1 MTTKE
6 AISILQVKK
15 LTCRNQK
22 DFVEAL
28 DIAIEAL
35 RRAEK
40 RRESSDGES

>member
-15 LTCRNQK
+15 LTCCNQK
-22 DFVEAL
+22 SFVEAL

-35 RRAEK
+35 RQAEK
-40 RRESSDGES
+40 QRENSNGES

>member
-15 LTCRNQK
+15 LTCCNQK

-35 RRAEK
+35 RRAAE
-40 RRESSDGES
+40 RRGENDGEM